1 MNTKQLTQD
10 IEFFKQDQDLQDFK
24 SFEQPGEYFQNRE
37 LTYKQELSEQF
48 KSLGSK
54 LLEEENGTFLD
65 EFHNLLKA
73 KLEKSNFVQNLV
85 NWRGIQEFF
94 KLISSD
100 QNAKTLLTHLIRE
113 LIQKAD
119 AENDEVW
126 LAVDNLINY
135 LRESKLPAAQT
146 KIWPTLILF
155 LWRPERFVFIKP
167 TFMDSVLKRLDFEK
181 LGQGVPLNGKLYRRV
196 MEDLSQVRKGLAELK
211 PRDYIDVQS
220 FLWHVKDLENKRSDV
235 KPIEESL
242 PSSKPEAVQDL
253 PTNLILYGPPGTGK
267 TYTLSQEY
275 FPGYMEGTIK
285 RYEFVT
291 FHQSYSY
298 EEFVEGIRPT
308 LGNQSESHGDV
319 SYVLSKGIFRRI
331 CERASVDKSA
341 RYALFIDEINRGNI
355 SKIFG
360 ELITLI
366 EEDKREGAT
375 NELSVVL
382 PYSGE
387 EFKVPGNLDIY
398 GAMNTADRSLTH
410 IDTALRRRFIFKE
423 LVPRPDLLKSVQL
436 SDTEINLES
445 MLSSINQRIEAVFDR
460 EHMIGHA
467 YFLKGRGESVNGKE
481 LPTIFQTKIIPL
493 LTEYFF
499 DDWEKVRVVLAD
511 DRTNDRSAQFVTQA
525 EVSEEIVSS
534 GSSSMYKY
542 TYRLNKEALGNPGS
556 YLKIYDNLP
565 SGD

>member
-100 QNAKTLLTHLIRE
+100 QNAKTLLTYLIRE

-196 MEDLSQVRKGLAELK
+196 MEDLSQVRKGLAELR

-220 FLWHVKDLENKRSDV
+220 FLWHVKDLEKKRSDV

-331 CERASVDKSA
+331 CERASADNSA

-398 GAMNTADRSLTH
+398 GTMNTADRSLTH

-525 EVSEEIVSS
+525 EVSEEIVST

-542 TYRLNKEALGNPGS
+542 TYRLNEEALSNPSS

>member
-308 LGNQSESHGDV
+308 LDKQPEGHGDV
-319 SYVLSKGIFRRI
+319 SYVLSEGIFRRI

-382 PYSGE
+382 PYSGD

-398 GAMNTADRSLTH
+398 GTMNTADRSLTH
-410 IDTALRRRFIFKE
+410 IDTALRRRFTFKE

-436 SDTEINLES
+436 GDTEINLES
-445 MLSSINQRIEAVFDR
+445 MLSTINQRIEALFDR

-467 YFLKGRGESVNGKE
+467 YFLKGKGESINGEE

-542 TYRLNKEALGNPGS
+542 TYR
-556 YLKIYDNLP
+556 DC
-565 SGD
+565 

>member
-196 MEDLSQVRKGLAELK
+196 MEDLSQVRKGLAELR

-308 LGNQSESHGDV
+308 LDKQPEGHGDV
-319 SYVLSKGIFRRI
+319 SYVLSEGIFRRI

-382 PYSGE
+382 PYSGD

-398 GAMNTADRSLTH
+398 GTMNTADRSLTH
-410 IDTALRRRFIFKE
+410 IDTALRRRFTFKE

-436 SDTEINLES
+436 GDTEINLES
-445 MLSSINQRIEAVFDR
+445 MLSTINQRIEALFDR

-467 YFLKGRGESVNGKE
+467 YFLKGKGESINGEE

-525 EVSEEIVSS
+525 EVSEEIVST

-542 TYRLNKEALGNPGS
+542 TYRLNEEALSNPSS

>member
-100 QNAKTLLTHLIRE
+100 QNAKTLLTYLIRE

-196 MEDLSQVRKGLAELK
+196 MEDLSQVRKGLAELR

-220 FLWHVKDLENKRSDV
+220 FLWHVKDLEKKRSDV

-382 PYSGE
+382 PYSGD

-398 GAMNTADRSLTH
+398 GTMNTADRSLTH

-423 LVPRPDLLKSVQL
+423 LVPHPDLLKSVQL

-525 EVSEEIVSS
+525 EVSEEIVST

-542 TYRLNKEALGNPGS
+542 TYRLNEEALSNPSS